1 MDVSLRRHFGPLP
14 HILECLR
21 RPREGTFFSD
31 LAADPKVF
39 LSFHPLHLL
48 SSGYFEK
55 ITCTYTFFDRHS
67 RLQCVHK
74 KKWPYLYF
82 GSKKIAAACLVLRTR
97 TVASFWTVARKF
109 QDADVH

>member
-1 MDVSLRRHFGPLP
+1 LPLFGPLPAIYFEKLQESDVLICTFAAKNSSCGSIFRTPSWTLP

-55 ITCTYTFFDRHS
+55 
-67 RLQCVHK
+67 L
-74 KKWPYLYF
+74 
-82 GSKKIAAACLVLRTR
+82 
-97 TVASFWTVARKF
+97 